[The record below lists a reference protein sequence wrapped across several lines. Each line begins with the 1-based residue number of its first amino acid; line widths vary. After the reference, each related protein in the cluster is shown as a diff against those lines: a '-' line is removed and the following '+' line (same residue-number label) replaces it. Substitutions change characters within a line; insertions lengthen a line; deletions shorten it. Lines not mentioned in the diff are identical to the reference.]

1 MQNGQPGHLNPGAK
15 DWTHGTGQRL
25 DRQSKTRI
33 LGGTQLLSER
43 PEMFLPAYYCMSHI
57 LEDFWSGRRTLLI
70 AEVGINHN
78 GDLDLARK
86 SIEFA
91 VQAGAN
97 AVKFQN
103 YRTEEF
109 LSDRSLTYEYI
120 SQGEQVVESQFDM
133 FKRCELKREW
143 LPALKETCDQN
154 NVLFLSTPM
163 GIEGLQDL
171 IRIGVPMLK
180 NGSDCLQ
187 HIPLIQAMA
196 QTGLPTIIS
205 TGMATFDDV
214 REAVEAYREAGGKDL
229 ILMHCTSAYP
239 TPPADVNLKK
249 IPVLARAFN
258 CPVGLSDHSAGIIAA
273 LGSVALGVRII
284 EKHFTVDRN
293 LPGPDHGFS
302 SDPAEFKLLV
312 DSVRE
317 LELCLGSEVIAPAG
331 SERQGRGAFRLSC
344 VAARDLPAGHVLTQ
358 ADIAFR
364 RPGYGLPPKEIGKL
378 LGRRVPKAIKNG
390 YMFTLEK

>member
-1 MQNGQPGHLNPGAK
+1 
-15 DWTHGTGQRL
+15 
-25 DRQSKTRI
+25 
-33 LGGTQLLSER
+33 
-43 PEMFLPAYYCMSHI
+43 MSHI

-78 GDLDLARK
+78 GDLNLARK
-86 SIEFA
+86 SIESA
-91 VQAGAN
+91 ANAGAN

-120 SQGEQVVESQFDM
+120 SQGEKVVESQFDM

-143 LPALKETCDQN
+143 LPVLKDTCDQN
-154 NVLFLSTPM
+154 SVLFLSTPM
-163 GIEGLQDL
+163 GKEGLQDL
-171 IRIGVPMLK
+171 IRIGAPILK

-196 QTGLPTIIS
+196 QTGLPTVIS

-239 TPPADVNLKK
+239 TPPVEVNLKR
-249 IPVLARAFN
+249 IPVLARAFKS
-258 CPVGLSDHSAGIIAA
+258 PVGLSDHTAGIIAA
-273 LGSVALGVRII
+273 LGAVALGVRII
-284 EKHFTVDRN
+284 EKHFTVDRK
-293 LPGPDHGFS
+293 LPGPDHSFS

-312 DSVRE
+312 DGVRE
-317 LELCLGSEVIAPAG
+317 LEACLGSDVIAPTA
-331 SERQGRGAFRLSC
+331 SEMRGRGEYRLSC

-358 ADIAFR
+358 ADISFR
-364 RPGYGLPPKEIGKL
+364 RPGYGLPPREIGQL
-378 LGRRVPKAIKNG
+378 VGRRVPAALKYG
-390 YMFTLEK
+390 YMFTLDKII

>member
-1 MQNGQPGHLNPGAK
+1 M
-15 DWTHGTGQRL
+15 D
-25 DRQSKTRI
+25 D
-33 LGGTQLLSER
+33 
-43 PEMFLPAYYCMSHI
+43 I
-57 LEDFWSGRRTLLI
+57 LENFWAGQYTLLV

-86 SIEFA
+86 SIQQA
-91 VQAGAN
+91 ALAGAN

-109 LSDRSLTYEYI
+109 LSDRTLSYEYI
-120 SQGEQVVESQFDM
+120 FQGKKVVESQFDM

-154 NVLFLSTPM
+154 GVLFLSTPM
-163 GIEGLQDL
+163 GKEGLQDL
-171 IRIGVPMLK
+171 IRIAVPMLK

-187 HIPLIQAMA
+187 HIPLIRSMA

-205 TGMATFDDV
+205 TGMATFDEI

-239 TPPADVNLKK
+239 APAADVNLRR
-249 IPVLARAFN
+249 IPLLAKAFT
-258 CPVGLSDHSAGIIAA
+258 CPVGLSDHSTGIVAA
-273 LGSVALGVRII
+273 VGSVALGGRMI

-293 LPGPDHGFS
+293 LSGPDHRFS
-302 SDPAEFKLLV
+302 SNPAEFKLLV

-317 LELCLGSEVIAPAG
+317 LEACLGSEVFRPAD
-331 SERQGRGAFRLSC
+331 SEMQGRGEYRLSC
-344 VAARDLPAGHVLTQ
+344 VAARDLPAGHILTQ
-358 ADIAFR
+358 EDIAFR
-364 RPGYGLPPKEIGKL
+364 RPGYGLPPKEMRKL
-378 LGRRVPKAIKNG
+378 LERRLPEAVKNG
-390 YMFTLEK
+390 YMFTLEKN